1 MERRGRITPEIMPY
15 FGPEDA
21 QKLASLASPAERGIR
36 ALIYCKF
43 PLTIRALDTIKGG
56 SFG

>member
-1 MERRGRITPEIMPY
+1 MPY

-21 QKLASLASPAERGIR
+21 QKLARPASPAERGVQ